1 MTTFVSAEGCQAAK
15 ATGSTRG
22 SIAAPKAVVA
32 ELAAASKVSWLRC
45 FQNCYTFVLKNAPCL
60 SEILCKGIR
69 GLQTPIWGVGVQ
81 WGSGFLEIQPMPVVG
96 VAANACRQ
104 FRKSLL

>member
-1 MTTFVSAEGCQAAK
+1 MRQMGVTLRRLVEFGFMTGLKS
-15 ATGSTRG
+15 RG
-22 SIAAPKAVVA
+22 PKPHRMAQVLP
-32 ELAAASKVSWLRC
+32 ELRALALPSFS
-45 FQNCYTFVLKNAPCL
+45 KNAPCL
-60 SEILCKGIR
+60 SEILCKDIR

-81 WGSGFLEIQPMPVVG
+81 WGAGFLKIQPMPVVG